1 MDFCS
6 DCGEELGRESTVDCT
21 NEGHEEDSDSSDDEV
36 FDDVSDSSDE
46 EDVVDVWQVIADD
59 AKEKYDNDVIM
70 AYKERVKFS
79 RDLHRDK
86 IHKKVMHTLKRFSEE
101 DDMKFSEALLN
112 AIEKRKFIV
121 LKTVLAAINDSEDE
135 GDKEMI
141 E

>member
-6 DCGEELGRESTVDCT
+6 ECGEELGKESTVDCS
-21 NEGHEEDSDSSDDEV
+21 NEAHEEDSESSDDEV
-36 FDDVSDSSDE
+36 LDDVSDSSDE

-59 AKEKYDNDVIM
+59 AKEKYDNDVMM
-70 AYKERVKFS
+70 AYKERVKFC

-101 DDMKFSEALLN
+101 DEMKFNEALLN
-112 AIEKRKFIV
+112 AIEKRIFIV
-121 LKTVLAAINDSEDE
+121 LKTVLTAINNSEDE
-135 GDKEMI
+135 DNQEML